1 MLGLKRVE
9 KYEKRTRKLCKNV
22 HIMMDIL
29 IPAIE
34 EMVVQVSQGSL
45 NACCAFLVSPSYFKK
60 IMKVKYRGQNT
71 RNNMMK
77 LNIGEI
83 KLRQFLQV

>member
-9 KYEKRTRKLCKNV
+9 KYIIRTRKLGKNV
-22 HIMMDIL
+22 HIMMNIL

-45 NACCAFLVSPSYFKK
+45 NACYAFLESPSYFKK
-60 IMKVKYRGQNT
+60 IMKVIQRSKY
-71 RNNMMK
+71 
-77 LNIGEI
+77 
-83 KLRQFLQV
+83 